1 MGYVRGFIHGA
12 IAGTAIGVCVAPQPG
27 SRTRAQLSG
36 CAGAAQNCF
45 QVARRTAQRVAPLA
59 ASAASAAREK
69 VERTRRHDNGHSMV
83 QIEGSVPGD
92 SGWRPER

>member
-36 CAGAAQNCF
+36 LAEAAQSCF
-45 QVARRTAQRVAPLA
+45 HVARRTAQRVAPLA
-59 ASAASAAREK
+59 AGAASAAREK
-69 VERTRRHDNGHSMV
+69 VERTRRHDNGHGLAE
-83 QIEGSVPGD
+83 IEGSLPGD